1 MYLMSTTIAKTFIV
15 NTVRKLAIILMLFLA
30 VCSQP
35 EGQHDR
41 MRVVV
46 TIPPLAEFVEKI
58 GGDQVRVSVMVPA
71 GASPHSYE
79 PTPGQLA
86 DVANANVYVKVG
98 TPIEF
103 EIVWLDKLLATN
115 SAITVCNASQGIDLI
130 SIEDKHDHTSV
141 IGHGHTNDPHVWVS
155 PQNAMTM
162 VANICQ
168 TMIAVDEKNRIYYE
182 KNRDRYL
189 SILDS
194 LDTGIKRT
202 LAQKEQKAFLVYHPA
217 WSYFARAYGIEQ
229 IAIEVEG
236 KEPTAKVLQ
245 AIINQARQHRTDV
258 IFASPQFNTKSAQ
271 LIAREI
277 NGTVILID
285 PLARDYVANIGKI
298 AQMLAATME

>member
-1 MYLMSTTIAKTFIV
+1 MYLMSTMFFKIFHES
-15 NTVRKLAIILMLFLA
+15 TVRKLAIVSTLFLI

-35 EGQHDR
+35 EDRHDR

-58 GGDQVRVSVMVPA
+58 GGEKVEISIMVPP

-86 DVANANVYVKVG
+86 DVAKASVYVMVG

-115 SAITVCNASQGIDLI
+115 SQITVCNASQGIDLI
-130 SIEDKHDHTSV
+130 PVRDAHDHTSV

-162 VANICQ
+162 VTNICQ
-168 TMIAVDEKNRIYYE
+168 TMITVDEKNRTYYE
-182 KNRDRYL
+182 GNRDRYL
-189 SILDS
+189 VILDS
-194 LDTGIKRT
+194 LDTDIRRT
-202 LAQKEQKAFLVYHPA
+202 LAQKQQKAFLVYHPA
-217 WSYFARAYGIEQ
+217 WSYFARTYGIEQ

-236 KEPTAKVLQ
+236 KEPTARVLQ
-245 AIINQARQHRTDV
+245 AIINQAREHRTDV
-258 IFASPQFNTKSAQ
+258 IFASPQFNTKNVQ

-277 NGTVILID
+277 DGTVILID
-285 PLARDYVANIGKI
+285 PLARDYVSNIEKI
-298 AQMLAATME
+298 AQVLADTME

>member
-1 MYLMSTTIAKTFIV
+1 MYLMSATCFKIFHGSAVGRLATVSLYVLIA
-15 NTVRKLAIILMLFLA
+15 
-30 VCSQP
+30 CSPP
-35 EGQHDR
+35 EEKHDR

-46 TIPPLAEFVEKI
+46 SIPPLAEFVEKI
-58 GGDQVRVSVMVPA
+58 GGEKVDVSIMVPS

-79 PTPGQLA
+79 PTPGQLTN
-86 DVANANVYVKVG
+86 VANAHVYVKVG

-103 EIVWLDKLLATN
+103 EIVWLDKLLDTN
-115 SAITVCNASQGIDLI
+115 SKITVCNASQGIDLI
-130 SIEDKHDHTSV
+130 PVRDIHEHSSV

-155 PQNAMTM
+155 PQNAKTM
-162 VANICQ
+162 VTNICQ
-168 TMIAVDEKNRIYYE
+168 TMITVDEQHRTYYE

-189 SILDS
+189 LILDS
-194 LDTGIKRT
+194 LDTDIRRT
-202 LAQKEQKAFLVYHPA
+202 LVQKEQKTFLVYHPA

-245 AIINQARQHRTDV
+245 AIINQAQEHRTNV

-277 NGTVILID
+277 EGTVILID
-285 PLARDYVANIGKI
+285 PLAKDYVTNIGKI
-298 AQMLAATME
+298 AQMLADTME

>member
-1 MYLMSTTIAKTFIV
+1 MKLKTHTIGAQTI
-15 NTVRKLAIILMLFLA
+15 TVAALLLLTA
-30 VCSQP
+30 CSQP
-35 EGQHDR
+35 EERHDR

-58 GGDQVRVSVMVPA
+58 GGEKVEVSIMVPP

-86 DVANANVYVKVG
+86 DVAKAGVYVKVG

-115 SAITVCNASQGIDLI
+115 SKITVCNASRGIDLI
-130 SIEDKHDHTSV
+130 PVRDAHDHTSV

-155 PQNAMTM
+155 PDNAGIM

-168 TMIAVDEKNRIYYE
+168 IMSAVDEKNRTHYE

-189 SILDS
+189 FILDS
-194 LDTGIKRT
+194 LDQDIRRILKAKKQKR
-202 LAQKEQKAFLVYHPA
+202 FLVYHPA
-217 WSYFARAYGIEQ
+217 WSYFARTYGIEQ

-236 KEPTAKVLQ
+236 KEPTAQVLQ
-245 AIINQARQHRTDV
+245 RIINQALKTGTRV

-271 LIAREI
+271 VIAREI
-277 NGTVILID
+277 DGTVILID

-298 AQMLAATME
+298 ARMLADTME